1 MLTVRGAE
9 VIMVPRHCRKNLNRR
24 TSMEIVAQWFHSAP
38 EKAQAGLMLYG
49 FVQLMAAIMM
59 SRFLKRPEK

>member
-1 MLTVRGAE
+1 MQMRERGKGLHCPLTLRE
-9 VIMVPRHCRKNLNRR
+9 KPHRR
-24 TSMEIVAQWFHSAP
+24 TSMEIVAQWFHAAP

-49 FVQLMAAIMM
+49 FVQLVAAIMM

>member
-1 MLTVRGAE
+1 
-9 VIMVPRHCRKNLNRR
+9 
-24 TSMEIVAQWFHSAP
+24 MEIVAQWFHAAP

-49 FVQLMAAIMM
+49 FVQLVAAIMM

>member
-1 MLTVRGAE
+1 
-9 VIMVPRHCRKNLNRR
+9 
-24 TSMEIVAQWFHSAP
+24 MEIVAQWFHSAP
-38 EKAQAGLMLYG
+38 EQAQAGLMLYG